1 MSNLPKLTPAEKAQ
15 ALKKAQEVR
24 SKRSQMRAKLKSGE
38 LTLEKVLAAA
48 KDDEVIARMKVSYL
62 LESLPRIGRVRSRKL
77 MQDIGIDESRRVQG
91 LGVRQKEALLQRLA
105 K

>member
-1 MSNLPKLTPAEKAQ
+1 MTLPKLTPAEKAA

-38 LTLEKVLAAA
+38 LTLDQVLAGA
-48 KDDEVIARMKVSYL
+48 KDDEVIARMKVAYL
-62 LESLPRIGRVRSRKL
+62 LESLPRIGKIRSRKL

>member
-1 MSNLPKLTPAEKAQ
+1 MALPKLTADEKMA

-24 SKRSQMRAKLKSGE
+24 SKRSEMRAQLKKGKIS
-38 LTLEKVLAAA
+38 LNKVLDQA
-48 KDDEVIARMKVSYL
+48 KSDEVVARMKVAYL
-62 LESLPRIGRVRSRKL
+62 LESLPRIGRIRSRKI

-91 LGVRQKEALLQRLA
+91 LGVRQREALLDKLA

>member
-1 MSNLPKLTPAEKAQ
+1 MALPKLTPAEKMD

-48 KDDEVIARMKVSYL
+48 KDDEVVARMKVAYL
-62 LESLPRIGRVRSRKL
+62 LESLPRIGRIRSRKL
-77 MQDIGIDESRRVQG
+77 MEDIGIDESRRVQG
-91 LGVRQKEALLQRLA
+91 LGVRQKEALLERLA

>member
-1 MSNLPKLTPAEKAQ
+1 MALPKLTPAEKME

-48 KDDEVIARMKVSYL
+48 KDDEVIARMKVAYL
-62 LESLPRIGRVRSRKL
+62 LESLPRIGRIRSRKL
-77 MQDIGIDESRRVQG
+77 MEDIGIDESRRVQG
-91 LGVRQKEALLQRLA
+91 LGVRQKEALLERLA
-105 K
+105 T

>member
-1 MSNLPKLTPAEKAQ
+1 MTHLPKLTPAEKAN

-48 KDDEVIARMKVSYL
+48 KDDEVIARMKVAYL
-62 LESLPRIGRVRSRKL
+62 LESLPRIGRIRSRKL
-77 MQDIGIDESRRVQG
+77 MEDIGIDESRRVQG
-91 LGVRQKEALLQRLA
+91 LGVRQREALLERLA

>member
-1 MSNLPKLTPAEKAQ
+1 MALPKLTPAEKME

-48 KDDEVIARMKVSYL
+48 KDDEVIARMKVAYL
-62 LESLPRIGRVRSRKL
+62 LESLPRIGRIRSRKL
-77 MQDIGIDESRRVQG
+77 MEDIGIDESRRVQG
-91 LGVRQKEALLQRLA
+91 LGVRQKEALLERLA

>member
-1 MSNLPKLTPAEKAQ
+1 
-15 ALKKAQEVR
+15 
-24 SKRSQMRAKLKSGE
+24 MRAKLKSGE
-38 LTLEKVLAAA
+38 LTLDQVLAAA
-48 KDDEVIARMKVSYL
+48 KDDEVIARMKVAYL
-62 LESLPRIGRVRSRKL
+62 LESLPRIGKIRSRKL